1 MKVKV
6 SLSHVQLFATPWTV
20 ARQAPLFMEFS
31 RQEDWSGLPFP
42 SPRDLVKLGSSA
54 LQADFLPFEPQGSP
68 SGHAIWHGQKKRIV
82 GFCICR
88 YKGLTARYHFI

>member
-1 MKVKV
+1 MEV
-6 SLSHVQLFATPWTV
+6 SRH
-20 ARQAPLFMEFS
+20 
-31 RQEDWSGLPFP
+31 EDWSGLPFP
-42 SPRDLVKLGSSA
+42 PPWDFLKLVSYV

-82 GFCICR
+82 GFYICR